1 MSTGPMPPFY
11 HEAER
16 FVRIRGRADAAKLC
30 AALLSEVH
38 AIPQS
43 LDQDEARRPVTGPDG
58 ESRSL
63 YQTLTEIRWQLSA
76 AEAAL
81 LATIIPAMDEAEIE
95 GPGIHLKEARNG
107 I

>member
-1 MSTGPMPPFY
+1 MSTDPMPPFY

-43 LDQDEARRPVTGPDG
+43 LDQDEARNHHPGDG
-58 ESRSL
+58 RGGDRRAGDSPEGGSQWNLIRSL
-63 YQTLTEIRWQLSA
+63 NLSGSSGSILLTIQA
-76 AEAAL
+76 
-81 LATIIPAMDEAEIE
+81 
-95 GPGIHLKEARNG
+95 
-107 I
+107 